1 MLKITD
7 LIESK
12 EMGTKE
18 MSSVRGG
25 FDPFAFLAS
34 TTSVNK
40 VADVEQIFDFAIAQ
54 GNTGEVINNQAIAG
68 GNGVS
73 SAPVY
78 QTQNQYN
85 DLFLKDIGNISV
97 K

>member
-1 MLKITD
+1 MLNITD

-25 FDPFAFLAS
+25 FDPFSFLAT
-34 TTSVNK
+34 TTSINK
-40 VADVEQIFDFAIAQ
+40 VADVSQAFDFALAQ
-54 GNTGEVINNQAIAG
+54 GNTGEVINNQAFAG
-68 GNGVS
+68 GNGVTT
-73 SAPVY
+73 APVY
-78 QTQNQYN
+78 QTQDQYN
-85 DLFLKDIGNISV
+85 DLFITDIGNISV